1 MTDQTLIEKKDAPL
15 QPATPMDLLGL
26 AVEKGLDVAAL
37 EKLMDLQERWQA
49 GQAKAAFDAAM
60 AGFQANCPTMKK
72 TRKADRYNYA
82 PLDEIL
88 RTIRPILEQHGLSVT
103 FDTEISSEGILSA
116 VCKVAHIQG
125 HSETSRFTCP
135 VDRNMKVNDSQKQGS
150 ANSYA
155 KRYAL
160 KNALNLVESDEDDDG
175 FAGGTAFIDK
185 EQIANIEALIT
196 EIGAS
201 RAGFLKWA
209 GVRNIANIPAD
220 KYQTCISVLEKKRSA
235 A

>member
-1 MTDQTLIEKKDAPL
+1 MTNQALIEKKDAPM

-60 AGFQANCPTMKK
+60 AGFQAECPTMKK
-72 TRKADRYNYA
+72 TRKADRYTYA
-82 PLDEIL
+82 PLDTVL
-88 RTIRPILEQHGLSVT
+88 RTIRPILERHGLSVT
-103 FDTEISSEGILSA
+103 FDTEISAEGILSA
-116 VCKVAHIQG
+116 VCKVSHIQG
-125 HSETSRFTCP
+125 HSETSRFACP

-175 FAGGTAFIDK
+175 FAGGTLFIED

-196 EIGAS
+196 EVKAD
-201 RAGFLKWA
+201 RNGFLKWA
-209 GVRNIANIPAD
+209 GVKHIANIPAE
-220 KYQTCISVLEKKRSA
+220 KYQHCIQVLEKKRSA